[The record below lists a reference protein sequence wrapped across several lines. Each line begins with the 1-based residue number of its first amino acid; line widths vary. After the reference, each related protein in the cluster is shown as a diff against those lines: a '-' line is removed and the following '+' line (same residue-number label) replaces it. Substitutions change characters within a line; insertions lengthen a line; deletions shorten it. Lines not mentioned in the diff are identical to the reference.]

1 MYIVNNATNIA
12 KILRKYK
19 FLKKKKSFFLV
30 INNIDLYICSVK
42 KIICRQYYR
51 TDLTVQREA
60 MPEAIRRLIQTELK

>member
-1 MYIVNNATNIA
+1 MVNNITAEILI
-12 KILRKYK
+12 KIQI
-19 FLKKKKSFFLV
+19 LKNKKTIFLV
-30 INNIDLYICSVK
+30 INNIYLYICSVK